1 VSPQLTKNRFHAL
14 RLASLSTPLA
24 SLLVRVR
31 HEFHDCNDGPFSL
44 SFCREVFATF
54 EACSLAVTGAK
65 DRKKKHKIKKKKRE
79 TSSQQKIGSR
89 PIQKRKG
96 ELREGRSE

>member
-1 VSPQLTKNRFHAL
+1 
-14 RLASLSTPLA
+14 
-24 SLLVRVR
+24 
-31 HEFHDCNDGPFSL
+31 
-44 SFCREVFATF
+44 
-54 EACSLAVTGAK
+54 LAVTGAK

>member
-1 VSPQLTKNRFHAL
+1 MPI
-14 RLASLSTPLA
+14 A

-44 SFCREVFATF
+44 PFCREVFATF

-65 DRKKKHKIKKKKRE
+65 DRKKKHKIKKKKERDKFTTENRIAPYTTKRRE
-79 TSSQQKIGSR
+79 N
-89 PIQKRKG
+89 
-96 ELREGRSE
+96 